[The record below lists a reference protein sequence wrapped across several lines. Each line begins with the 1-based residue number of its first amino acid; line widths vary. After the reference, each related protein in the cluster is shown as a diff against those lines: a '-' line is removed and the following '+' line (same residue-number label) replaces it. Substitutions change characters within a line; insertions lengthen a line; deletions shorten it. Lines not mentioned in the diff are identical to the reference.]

1 MALQIAPIKASR
13 RKILPGLNEPHYKQT
28 SPSRAKVRTAS
39 GRYELVSAAKA
50 RKVSRQKARRQVASA
65 RIPEYVPDMVR
76 GQQLK
81 KGIENLALASDDIT
95 EKQLAKIRAMD
106 PAKLDA
112 MYQRN
117 DLIFEVY
124 FQYSNSENG
133 ELSNKSRD
141 ADFLIELYERYY
153 GEIRL

>member
-1 MALQIAPIKASR
+1 MALQIGPIKASR
-13 RKILPGLNEPHYKQT
+13 RKILPGLNESHYRQT

-39 GRYELVSAAKA
+39 GRYELESAAKA
-50 RKVSRQKARRQVASA
+50 RKVARQNTKRQTARPSLPGYTIDVT
-65 RIPEYVPDMVR
+65 R

-95 EKQLAKIRAMD
+95 EEQLAKLKKMD
-106 PAKLDA
+106 PIKLDA

-141 ADFLIELYERYY
+141 ADFLIEQYERYY

>member
-1 MALQIAPIKASR
+1 MALQIGPIKASR

-28 SPSRAKVRTAS
+28 SPSRAKVRTES
-39 GRYELVSAAKA
+39 GRYQLENAAKA
-50 RKVSRQKARRQVASA
+50 RKIARQKTKRQTARPSLPGYTIDVT
-65 RIPEYVPDMVR
+65 R

-95 EKQLAKIRAMD
+95 EEQLAKIKKMD
-106 PAKLDA
+106 PIKLDA

-141 ADFLIELYERYY
+141 ADFLIEQYERYY

>member
-13 RKILPGLNEPHYKQT
+13 RKILPGLNEPHYKQQG
-28 SPSRAKVRTAS
+28 SRAKVKTAS
-39 GRYELVSAAKA
+39 GRYQLEKAAQA
-50 RKVSRQKARRQVASA
+50 RKVSRQKAKRQMASA

-81 KGIENLALASDDIT
+81 KGIESLALASDDIS
-95 EKQLAKIRAMD
+95 EEQLAKIQKMD

-124 FQYSNSENG
+124 FQYQKSDEG

-141 ADFLIELYERYY
+141 ADFLIEQYERYY
-153 GEIRL
+153 GEIVI